1 MILVLW
7 SLLGQYLY
15 AFHSY
20 RYKQGL
26 WRKVTPKGLKLKK
39 FVEGPDGTLIHDSSF
54 VGENAWEDD
63 AEKAQNS
70 IKEIIE
76 QDTKLNVEN
85 KKVLQEDLGLS
96 GSFLYFSLKLCF
108 I

>member
-76 QDTKLNVEN
+76 QDTKLNVED

-96 GSFLYFSLKLCF
+96 GLFLYFSLKLCF